1 MKTQVPAYWLLVE
14 GVQED
19 KYKGVV
25 DDATKVIEVSIIDID
40 ILAESLEGE
49 VRTAIGHEIWVS
61 A

>member
-1 MKTQVPAYWLLVE
+1 LVE

-25 DDATKVIEVSIIDID
+25 DDTMKVIEVFIIDID
-40 ILAESLEGE
+40 IFAEGLDGE
-49 VRTAIGHEIWVS
+49 VRTEIGHEICMS